1 MNQCPKLTHLSL
13 TGVAAF
19 YMRDD
24 LDEFCR
30 DAPDGMF
37 GFPLSFDCIVND
49 RFSKEFT
56 DHQRTVFCVFSGDGV
71 NRLRN
76 YLNADP
82 QSLYD
87 PETTM
92 YDDRE
97 ATDGDND
104 QQVTSLMNTA
114 DINDDDDGEED
125 TEAME
130 GSQFGGEVEG

>member
-1 MNQCPKLTHLSL
+1 
-13 TGVAAF
+13 
-19 YMRDD
+19 MR
-24 LDEFCR
+24 
-30 DAPDGMF
+30 
-37 GFPLSFDCIVND
+37 
-49 RFSKEFT
+49 T
-56 DHQRTVFCVFSGDGV
+56 
-71 NRLRN
+71 

-97 ATDGDND
+97 VTDGDND
-104 QQVTSLMNTA
+104 QADQQVASLMNNMA
-114 DINDDDDGEED
+114 GINDDDDAEED